1 MQEKVYHTMKNVGIW
16 NIVLGI
22 VTMAFAIGVGVVML
36 VSGSKLLSHKSDLTF
51 WLRLHHTWK
60 LINKKIINKKIMN
73 AINDI

>member
-51 WLRLHHTWK
+51 
-60 LINKKIINKKIMN
+60 
-73 AINDI
+73 